1 MDELSIPERQDDP
14 AGQASG
20 RSDSGKRR
28 GEDPQRGRTRIAS
41 VEDCLRVL
49 SQLGSLVTLGM
60 LSTAQAN
67 TIRSTYT
74 AILQYH
80 ERQQSGPTRTITNE
94 KGLAELL
101 RKQPELATL
110 LEPLL
115 SDEQIQMLVRGGK
128 DAEDVDESA

>member
-1 MDELSIPERQDDP
+1 MDGLSIPERQDDP

-28 GEDPQRGRTRIAS
+28 GEDPQRGRARIAS
-41 VEDCLRVL
+41 VEDCLAAL
-49 SQLGSLVTLGM
+49 SQLVPLTTIGM
-60 LSTAQAN
+60 ITTTKAN
-67 TIRSTYT
+67 TLRSIYT
-74 AILQYH
+74 TILQYH

-128 DAEDVDESA
+128 DAEDVEESA

>member
-1 MDELSIPERQDDP
+1 MDGLSIPERQDDP
-14 AGQASG
+14 AGQASR
-20 RSDSGKRR
+20 RSGGDKCR
-28 GEDPQRGRTRIAS
+28 GENPQRGRARIAS
-41 VEDCLRVL
+41 VEECLRVL
-49 SQLGSLVTLGM
+49 SQLGSLATLGM

-128 DAEDVDESA
+128 DAGDVDESA